1 MEESGVFYGEY
12 VHTLD
17 KKNRLIIPSRF
28 RDAMKEM
35 CVEKLYINRG
45 LDECLFMF
53 PENEWKS
60 QESKFKAMSFT
71 KREVRKFNRLFFSGA
86 VEATPDKQWR
96 VLIPDY
102 LKEYAKLSKNIMII
116 GVSNRIE
123 IWDRNKWEEFYK
135 SSKQN
140 YEEIAERLIEF

>member
-1 MEESGVFYGEY
+1 MFYGEY

>member
-1 MEESGVFYGEY
+1 MFYGEY
-12 VHTLD
+12 FHTLD

-60 QESKFKAMSFT
+60 QESKFKTMSFT

-86 VEATPDKQWR
+86 VETAPDKQWR

-123 IWDRNKWEEFYK
+123 IWDRDKWEEFYK